1 MSKSSF
7 LGAGAL
13 TALLAVAGVA
23 FVAVTQDAVAQTQG
37 GWRKELADKA
47 AQAQAAGQKGNYSE
61 AIRLL
66 KEAKAKAP
74 LSPQEEQGINELM
87 IWAASGAKDHKLVLA
102 TVDERLATGR
112 ITGADLTRK
121 LRLKATTHYALRDY
135 RGAVAAFDK
144 LGAQGALTADD
155 LTLLA
160 TSQMQ
165 LRDYTKATTTLER
178 AIAANDKAGRSGK
191 NVALLEMLNSAYFE
205 TKNDAKRM
213 QTLHRLMAV
222 APKASTFKQ
231 LASAYEVQSA
241 RDPVV
246 MINTYRIGAAKNVLS
261 GEHYAK
267 YAEAALDL
275 SSPGEAV
282 AALEKGIA
290 AGAIKKDDRNNRLLA
305 DAKSQVDRVKAT
317 LPQQEA
323 EAKAIQT
330 GEPEAKLATAYFT
343 LKNYAKASEAAQRAV
358 KKGNLKRA
366 DDVNMMLGISLV
378 EQQEGRGSE
387 EGIHRGRRGE
397 HQDARRRRPL
407 VQPHGLTRRS
417 VETYAGPRR
426 EIAAA
431 LCVYNPSQ

>member
-1 MSKSSF
+1 MSKTSIF
-7 LGAGAL
+7 RAGAL
-13 TALLAVAGVA
+13 TALLALSRASLL
-23 FVAVTQDAVAQTQG
+23 VAVTQDAVAQTQG

-47 AQAQAAGQKGNYSE
+47 QQAQAAGQKGNYSE

-112 ITGADLTRK
+112 VTGADLTRK

-135 RGAVAAFDK
+135 RGAAAAFDK
-144 LGAQGALTADD
+144 LAAQGALTADD

-165 LRDYTKATTTLER
+165 LRDYAQGDDARSRRRSRPTTR
-178 AIAANDKAGRSGK
+178 PAARGK
-191 NVALLEMLNSAYFE
+191 NAALLEMLNSAYFE

-231 LASAYEVQSA
+231 LASAYEVESV

-246 MINTYRIGAAKNVLS
+246 MINVYRLGASKNVLS

-267 YAEAALDL
+267 YAETALDL

-282 AALEKGIA
+282 AMLEKGMA
-290 AGAIKKDDRNNRLLA
+290 AGAIKKDDRNNRILA
-305 DAKSQVDRVKAT
+305 DAKSQLDRVKAT

-323 EAKAIQT
+323 EAKAIKT

-343 LKNYAKASEAAQRAV
+343 LKNYPKATEAAQRAV
-358 KKGNLKRA
+358 TKGNLKRA
-366 DDVNMMLGISLV
+366 DDVNMMLGISLANSKKA
-378 EQQEGRGSE
+378 SE
-387 EGIHRGRRGE
+387 
-397 HQDARRRRPL
+397 AKKAF
-407 VQPHGLTRRS
+407 T
-417 VETYAGPRR
+417 
-426 EIAAA
+426 AAA
-431 LCVYNPSQ
+431 AANTKTRGVADLWSSLTG

>member
-1 MSKSSF
+1 MMMSKSSF

-13 TALLAVAGVA
+13 AAFLAVTGLAV
-23 FVAVTQDAVAQTQG
+23 VAVAPDAVAQTQG

-87 IWAASGAKDHKLVLA
+87 IWAASGAKDHRLVLA

-112 ITGADLTRK
+112 VTGADLTRK
-121 LRLKATTHYALRDY
+121 MRLKATTHYALRDY
-135 RGAVAAFDK
+135 RNAAAAFEK
-144 LGAQGALTADD
+144 LGGSLTADD

-165 LRDYTKATTTLER
+165 LRDYGKATTTLER

-191 NVALLEMLNSAYFE
+191 NAALLEMLNSAYFE

-231 LASAYEVQSA
+231 LANAYEVESA

-246 MINTYRIGAAKNVLS
+246 MINVYRLGAAKNVLS

-267 YAEAALDL
+267 YAETALDL
-275 SSPGEAV
+275 ASPGEAV
-282 AALEKGIA
+282 TMLEKGMS
-290 AGAIKKDDRNNRLLA
+290 AGAIKKDDRNTRLLQ
-305 DAKSQVDRVKAT
+305 DAKSQVDRLKAT
-317 LPQQEA
+317 LAQQEA
-323 EAKAIQT
+323 EAKAIAT
-330 GEPEAKLATAYFT
+330 GEPSAKLATAYFT
-343 LKNYAKASEAAQRAV
+343 LKNYPKASEAARSAV
-358 KKGNLKRA
+358 SKGNLKRA
-366 DDVNMMLGISLV
+366 DDVNMMLGIALANGKKSA
-378 EQQEGRGSE
+378 E
-387 EGIHRGRRGE
+387 
-397 HQDARRRRPL
+397 AKKAF
-407 VQPHGLTRRS
+407 T
-417 VETYAGPRR
+417 
-426 EIAAA
+426 AAA
-431 LCVYNPSQ
+431 AANGKTRGVASLWSSLTG

>member
-1 MSKSSF
+1 MSKTSF

-13 TALLAVAGVA
+13 TALLAVAGLAVM
-23 FVAVTQDAVAQTQG
+23 AVTQDAVAQTQG

-47 AQAQAAGQKGNYSE
+47 QQAQAAGQKGNYSE

-112 ITGADLTRK
+112 VSGADLTRK

-135 RGAVAAFDK
+135 RGAAAAFDK
-144 LGAQGALTADD
+144 LAAQGALTADD

-178 AIAANDKAGRSGK
+178 AIAANDKAGRAGK
-191 NVALLEMLNSAYFE
+191 NAALLEMLNSAYFE

-231 LASAYEVQSA
+231 LASAYEVESM

-246 MINTYRIGAAKNVLS
+246 MINVYRLGASKNVLS
-261 GEHYAK
+261 AEHYVK
-267 YAEAALDL
+267 YAETALDL

-282 AALEKGIA
+282 AMLEKGMA
-290 AGAIKKDDRNNRLLA
+290 AGAIKKDDRNNRVLA
-305 DAKSQVDRVKAT
+305 DAKSQLDRVKAT

-323 EAKAIQT
+323 EAKAIKT

-343 LKNYAKASEAAQRAV
+343 LKNYPKATEAAQRAV
-358 KKGNLKRA
+358 TKGNLKRA
-366 DDVNMMLGISLV
+366 DDVNMMLGISLANSKKA
-378 EQQEGRGSE
+378 SE
-387 EGIHRGRRGE
+387 
-397 HQDARRRRPL
+397 AKKAF
-407 VQPHGLTRRS
+407 T
-417 VETYAGPRR
+417 
-426 EIAAA
+426 AAA
-431 LCVYNPSQ
+431 AANTKTRGVADLWSSLTG

>member
-13 TALLAVAGVA
+13 AAFLAVTGLAL
-23 FVAVTQDAVAQTQG
+23 VAVTPQAVAQTQG

-74 LSPQEEQGINELM
+74 LSPQEEQGINELL
-87 IWAASGAKDHKLVLA
+87 IWAASGAKDHRLVLA

-112 ITGADLTRK
+112 VTGADLTRK
-121 LRLKATTHYALRDY
+121 MRLKATTHYALRDY
-135 RGAVAAFDK
+135 RNAAAAFEK
-144 LGAQGALTADD
+144 LGGSLTADD

-165 LRDYTKATTTLER
+165 LRDYGKATTTLER

-231 LASAYEVQSA
+231 LASAYEVESA

-246 MINTYRIGAAKNVLS
+246 MINVYRLGASKNVLS

-267 YAEAALDL
+267 YAETALDL

-282 AALEKGIA
+282 SMMEKGMA

-305 DAKSQVDRVKAT
+305 DAKSQVERIKAT
-317 LPQQEA
+317 LAQQEA
-323 EAKAIQT
+323 EAKAIAT
-330 GEPEAKLATAYFT
+330 GEPSAKLATAYFT
-343 LKNYAKASEAAQRAV
+343 LKNYPKASEAARNAV
-358 KKGNLKRA
+358 TKGNLKRA
-366 DDVNMMLGISLV
+366 DDVHMMLGISLANSKKSA
-378 EQQEGRGSE
+378 E
-387 EGIHRGRRGE
+387 
-397 HQDARRRRPL
+397 AKKAF
-407 VQPHGLTRRS
+407 T
-417 VETYAGPRR
+417 
-426 EIAAA
+426 AAA
-431 LCVYNPSQ
+431 AANGKTRGVANLWSSLST

>member
-1 MSKSSF
+1 MSKTSF

-13 TALLAVAGVA
+13 AAFLAVTGLAV
-23 FVAVTQDAVAQTQG
+23 VAVSPDAVAQTQG

-74 LSPQEEQGINELM
+74 LSAQEEQGINELM
-87 IWAASGAKDHKLVLA
+87 IWAASGAKDHRLVLA

-112 ITGADLTRK
+112 VTGADLTRK
-121 LRLKATTHYALRDY
+121 MRLKATTHYALRDY
-135 RGAVAAFDK
+135 RNAAAAFEK
-144 LGAQGALTADD
+144 LGGSLTADD

-165 LRDYTKATTTLER
+165 LRDYGKATTTLER

-231 LASAYEVQSA
+231 LASAYEVESA

-246 MINTYRIGAAKNVLS
+246 MINVYRLGASKNVLS

-267 YAEAALDL
+267 YAETALDL
-275 SSPGEAV
+275 TSPGEAV
-282 AALEKGIA
+282 AMLEKGMG

-305 DAKSQVDRVKAT
+305 DAKSQVERIKAT
-317 LPQQEA
+317 LAQQEA
-323 EAKAIQT
+323 EAKAIAT
-330 GEPEAKLATAYFT
+330 GEPSAKLATAYFT
-343 LKNYAKASEAAQRAV
+343 LKNYPKASEAARSAV
-358 KKGNLKRA
+358 SKGNLKRA
-366 DDVNMMLGISLV
+366 DDVNMMLGISLANSKKSA
-378 EQQEGRGSE
+378 E
-387 EGIHRGRRGE
+387 
-397 HQDARRRRPL
+397 AKKAF
-407 VQPHGLTRRS
+407 T
-417 VETYAGPRR
+417 
-426 EIAAA
+426 AAA
-431 LCVYNPSQ
+431 AANGKTRGVANLWSSLST